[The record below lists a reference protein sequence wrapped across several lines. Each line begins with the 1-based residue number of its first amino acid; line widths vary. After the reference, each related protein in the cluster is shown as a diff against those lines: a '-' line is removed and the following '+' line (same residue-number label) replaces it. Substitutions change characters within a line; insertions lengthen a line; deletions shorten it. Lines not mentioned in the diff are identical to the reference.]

1 MGLFNRS
8 IRPPAE
14 DPNGNDPVTAAP
26 NTVGPP
32 GVNPGDPHGVTLDAG
47 DDNPGWFPPRITP
60 SPWSGWPA
68 EWSAPYW
75 SSGGGMQEPLTDTA
89 WMCIDFNANQL
100 STMPPYLKNGAP
112 TLSAD
117 WLNNPDPD
125 CYTSWEEFAK
135 QLFWDY
141 QAVGEAFVLTTARY
155 STGWPARFHVVP
167 PWWVSIDMVDGERQY
182 RIGDQDVTEDLLHV
196 RYQSQVGYAHGVGP
210 LEVGR
215 YRMVAAQMLI
225 RYGTKLAAGGGIPAG
240 VLQHPAELTPDQ
252 ATTLQ
257 AQWVQS
263 RLSQIGE
270 PAVLSGG
277 LTWTPTQINPTE
289 MALTSLLDREEGRI
303 AHLLGVPS
311 ELVGIPTSTD
321 PMTYK
326 NVTMWFDMHWRSGLR
341 PKAQH
346 VMSALSGWAL
356 PRGTTVELNRD
367 EYVAAEPLERAQTA
381 QILNSIVDPK
391 TGQPA
396 LSVQEIR
403 DAERLDNSTPS
414 DVASGVL
421 R

>member
-1 MGLFNRS
+1 MGWFNRS
-8 IRPPAE
+8 IRPPDE
-14 DPNGNDPVTAAP
+14 IPNANDPVTAAP

-32 GVNPGDPHGVTLDAG
+32 GVNPGDPHGVTLDTFV
-47 DDNPGWFPPRITP
+47 DDGPGWPPLRVTP

-68 EWSAPYW
+68 EWSTPNW
-75 SSGGGMQEPLTDTA
+75 SSGGVVAPLTDTA
-89 WMCIDFNANQL
+89 WMCVDFNAQQL
-100 STMPPYLKNGAP
+100 SAMPPYLKNGAS
-112 TLSAD
+112 TLNAD

-125 CYTSWEEFAK
+125 QYTSWEEFAHT
-135 QLFWDY
+135 LFWDY
-141 QAVGEAFVLTTARY
+141 QAVGEAFVLATSRY

-167 PWWVSIDMVDGERQY
+167 PWWVSVEIEDGLRRYEM
-182 RIGDQDVTEDLLHV
+182 GGMDVTEDILHV
-196 RYQSQVGYAHGVGP
+196 RYKSQVGFAHGIGP
-210 LEVGR
+210 LEAGR
-215 YRMVAAQMLI
+215 YRMVAAQMLLQ
-225 RYGTKLAAGGGIPAG
+225 YGTKLAAGGGIPSG
-240 VLQHPAELTPDQ
+240 VLQHPLELTPDQ
-252 ATTLQ
+252 AASVQ

-270 PAVLSGG
+270 PAVLTGG
-277 LTWTPTQINPTE
+277 LTWTPTQINPSE

-346 VMSALSGWAL
+346 VMAALSGWAL
-356 PRGTTVELNRD
+356 PRGTSVELNRD

-396 LSVQEIR
+396 LTVQEIR